1 VALGKGGKILV
12 HCHAGCTAEQ
22 IVGAVGLSL
31 TDLWASETSRDQPPR
46 TAQIEAIYDYQD
58 EARRLLFQVVRYQ
71 PKAFRQRQPDGQ
83 GGWKWNLQGV
93 RRVLYGLPV
102 LAAAARDRP
111 VFVVEG
117 EKDADNLK
125 AQGLVA
131 TTNPGGAGKWRP
143 QYAESL
149 RGRPVILLP
158 DNDALGKSH
167 MEEVARALLGV
178 AASLKLLELADRP
191 PKGDVSDWL
200 AAGGTAT
207 RLLQLADQAEAWVAP
222 PPSNEPEAL
231 ARDAVDLANASG
243 SSPGSSARLT
253 TLATV
258 SRRDLRWFWP
268 GWIPLGKITVLDGDP
283 GLGKST
289 LLLDLAARASRHLPM
304 PDGQPSDG
312 GPSLLLSAEDD
323 LEDTVRPRLEAAGAN
338 LSLVHHFSAVESG
351 LGLRSPVLPEDLGVL
366 AATVKEQGIR
376 LVILDPF
383 FAYLGEGLDTSRD
396 HDMRRVLF
404 ALGQLAAQAGCAIV
418 LVRHLNKGN
427 NSKAVYRGGGSIGIT
442 AAARMVLLV
451 AADPYDSETR
461 VVAVAKSNV
470 SARHRSLSYRL
481 QQGDQGLTIA
491 WRGET
496 DWTADALLETRVS
509 EEDRSALDEACDFLG
524 SVLENGPV
532 ASDDLKAQAQAL
544 GLTERTPNRA
554 KKTMGV
560 KSKKVKGPL
569 GPQWVWEKKGEGKDQ
584 PSGKVANP
592 PLCLGNLE
600 PGRE

>member
-12 HCHAGCTAEQ
+12 HCHAGCTVEQ
-22 IVGAVGLSL
+22 IVAALGLSL
-31 TDLWASETSRDQPPR
+31 GDLCGPESYENEPPLR
-46 TAQIEAIYDYQD
+46 EQIEAAYDYQD
-58 EARRLLFQVVRYQ
+58 EAGRLLYQVVRYR

-83 GGWKWNLQGV
+83 GGWKWNLQGA
-93 RRVLYGLPV
+93 RRVLYGLPL
-102 LAAAARDRP
+102 LAAAESTRP

-131 TTNPGGAGKWRP
+131 TTNAGGAGKWRP
-143 QYAESL
+143 KYAESL

-158 DNDALGKSH
+158 DNDAVGKSH
-167 MEEVARALLGV
+167 MEQVARSLLGV
-178 AASLKLLELADRP
+178 AASVKLLELADLP

-200 AAGGTAT
+200 AAGGTAA
-207 RLLQLADQAEAWVAP
+207 RLLQLADQAEAWVASP
-222 PPSNEPEAL
+222 RSTL
-231 ARDAVDLANASG
+231 ARSVSEGDRLPSLTLRASVEA
-243 SSPGSSARLT
+243 ARLT

-268 GWIPLGKITVLDGDP
+268 AWIPLGKITVLDGDP

-304 PDGQPSDG
+304 PDGQASDG

-323 LEDTVRPRLEAAGAN
+323 LEDTVRPRLEAAGAD

-366 AATVKEQGIR
+366 AATVKEQAIR

-404 ALGQLAAQAGCAIV
+404 ALGQLAAQADCAIV

-427 NSKAVYRGGGSIGIT
+427 SSKAVYRGGGSIGIT
-442 AAARMVLLV
+442 AAARTVLLV
-451 AADPYDSETR
+451 AADPYDNETR

-481 QQGDQGLTIA
+481 EQGDKGLTIQ

-509 EEDRSALDEACDFLG
+509 EEDRSAKAEACEFLATL
-524 SVLENGPV
+524 LEDGPV
-532 ASDDLKAQAQAL
+532 AYDDVVTQAQQL
-544 GLTERTPNRA
+544 GLSLATLKRA
-554 KKTMGV
+554 KKAMDLKSEKVMGV
-560 KSKKVKGPL
+560 L
-569 GPQWVWEKKGEGKDQ
+569 GPHWVWKLKPAKG
-584 PSGKVANP
+584 
-592 PLCLGNLE
+592 
-600 PGRE
+600 